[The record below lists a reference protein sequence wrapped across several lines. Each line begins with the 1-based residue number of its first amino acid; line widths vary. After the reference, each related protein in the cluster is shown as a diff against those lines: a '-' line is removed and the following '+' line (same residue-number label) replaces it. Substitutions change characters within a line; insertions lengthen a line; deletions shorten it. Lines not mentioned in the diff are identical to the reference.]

1 MPWIAGN
8 WIPPDGEQ
16 GLPQDPIQQ
25 LETVIE
31 DERTR
36 LLKAD
41 SILGCVQIALDTEA
55 SDVDVPVVYFPYV
68 VGTARELIAES
79 LRRLD
84 FLSLHPLVHQVARA
98 GVDGH
103 GN

>member
-1 MPWIAGN
+1 MPWIGGS
-8 WIPPDGEQ
+8 WIPSAGGPD
-16 GLPQDPIQQ
+16 LPPEDPIRQ

-55 SDVDVPVVYFPYV
+55 SDADVPVVYFPYV
-68 VGTARELIAES
+68 VETARELIAES

-84 FLSLHPLVHQVARA
+84 IVRLQPLMHQIARE
-98 GVDGH
+98 
-103 GN
+103 

>member
-1 MPWIAGN
+1 MR
-8 WIPPDGEQ
+8 
-16 GLPQDPIQQ
+16 Q

-41 SILGCVQIALDTEA
+41 SILGCAQIALDTEG
-55 SDVDVPVVYFPYV
+55 SVVEVPVVYFPYV

-84 FLSLHPLVHQVARA
+84 FVRLQPLVHQVARE
-98 GVDGH
+98 GGNDH
-103 GN
+103 GKSF